1 MALLEY
7 ANYTVPDLVKKS
19 IVSFF
24 NRDPMLKDLTTR
36 NRVRRSGG
44 TNVRTTRIKGKHSD
58 ITEINASNI
67 SVPLT
72 KYETTSTLTGDW
84 TKYIK
89 PIILPHIDRDRMQ
102 SREDLK
108 RFVKDNTDAAM
119 MSFHIDFMRQ
129 IYMGSVP
136 QLTGLGSLNGYKTG
150 LTSTGFENGAIRF
163 QSPTA
168 QAASG
173 LSYLGQT
180 RVQDTVNF
188 VDNYFNQFKEHTGI
202 GTDFLK
208 NAEEVKITADTYAQD
223 EEGISLG
230 ILSIAD
236 HVKLGEE
243 VRTYPGT
250 AGVTA
255 AITYTVDDLEKG
267 KAHPTVYV
275 ANGVRY
281 YANRWMSDAGIN
293 LGVVASTEHVYL
305 LNPNGLEFWVNANN
319 DFRTTKFTDHL
330 ETSNFDA
337 DVAYIVLES
346 QFCVPNLLVQGS
358 CANLP

>member
-7 ANYTVPDLVKKS
+7 ANYTVPDVVKKS
-19 IVSFF
+19 IISFF
-24 NRDPMLKDLTTR
+24 NRDPLMKDLTNR
-36 NRVRRSGG
+36 NKIRRSGG
-44 TNVRTTRIKGKHSD
+44 TNVRVTRVKGKHSD

-72 KYETTSTLTGDW
+72 KYETTATLTGDW

-89 PIILPHIDRDRMQ
+89 PVILPHIDRDRMQ

-119 MSFHIDFMRQ
+119 MTFHTDFMRQ
-129 IYMGSVP
+129 LYMGSVASLP
-136 QLTGLGSLNGYKTG
+136 GLGTLNGFKTG
-150 LTSTGFENGAIRF
+150 LTSTGFENGALRF
-163 QSPTA
+163 QTPTN

-180 RVQDTVNF
+180 RVQDTVDF
-188 VDNYFNQFKEHTGI
+188 VDNYFNQFKDHTGI

-208 NAEEVKITADTYAQD
+208 TAEEVKITADTYAQD

-255 AITYTVDDLEKG
+255 ALQYSVDDLEKG
-267 KAHPTVYV
+267 RAHPTVYV

-281 YANRWMSDAGIN
+281 YANRWMSDLGIN
-293 LGVVASTEHVYL
+293 SGATSTEHVYL
-305 LNPNGLEFWVNANN
+305 LNPNGIEFWVNANN
-319 DFRTTKFTDHL
+319 DFRVTKFTDHL
-330 ETSNFDA
+330 ETSNYDA
-337 DVAYIVLES
+337 DVAYIVLEA
-346 QFCVPNLLVQGS
+346 QFCVPNLLIQG
-358 CANLP
+358 CAANI